1 MHITGIR
8 YFLFFISIFYT
19 LSILSAQTDTIPV
32 TFGTVSVSDQNK
44 SFQVTG
50 SVTAS
55 SNGEAIIGALLQ
67 IKNQNAAVTDVM
79 GKFQLKLT
87 QGYHILQVSSLGF
100 INKKYI
106 MGVFDHGNLNITLE
120 DQSIALA
127 TIEINANANNHLKNS
142 IGLEILDV
150 SKLEKQTK
158 FLGELDVLRSLQS
171 VSGVSSIGEGSSG
184 INVRGGNADENLI
197 LQDQHLILNPTHALG
212 IFSLTHPDL
221 VESISLHKGDM
232 PAKYGG
238 RLSSVL
244 DIKLKEG
251 NLTTFS
257 GNAGIGIATSKIT
270 LEGPL
275 AKNKAS
281 FIIGLRG
288 SYLDWLLKRSKN
300 INLRKS
306 HAFFYDGTGKIDARL
321 SKNTKA
327 GISYFSSDD
336 DFQFTDE
343 VKFAYQTRSAVGYLN
358 HILNNNININL
369 SVNKGQ
375 YKSNLFDIKSNDQSK
390 FTNTVSYLRNK
401 LSIQTQVS
409 PSYFIEGGTEYN
421 TYKIRPGTIE
431 PYGSNSNIGITDLPE
446 EQSNEIA
453 LYFDQ
458 KININQSLL
467 VHLGI
472 RHTFYSNI
480 GAGKVTIYDEAK
492 PKTLEN
498 IQDTLVFTSGQTI
511 KKYSGLEPRLSF
523 SFQLTS
529 GTAIKGGYSR
539 SYQYLNLLSN
549 TSSASPT
556 DLWQLSNY
564 NITPQSANSFSLGY
578 FNKRENKNY
587 EFYISGF
594 YKNIQQS
601 IDYRDFAKV
610 LLNKNIETDLV
621 RGLGKA
627 YGIESFYAIKK
638 VKSTIEVNY
647 TYTRALK
654 KIEPSDIQV
663 GINRGAWYAS
673 NYDKPHTL
681 NFNYFLKTGRK
692 TNFTTNFTYSS
703 GRPTTAPIG
712 VYNQENILDIPLYS
726 SRNQYRIPSYHRLDI
741 AYGIGPWGKKTVKH
755 SLTLSIYNLYSNN
768 NAFSV
773 FFRQNAFLQTQ
784 AYRISVIGAAFPSI
798 NYQIKF

>member
-1 MHITGIR
+1 MQSSGYR
-8 YFLFFISIFYT
+8 YFLYISLI
-19 LSILSAQTDTIPV
+19 LNSASRLSAQIDTID
-32 TFGTVSVSDQNK
+32 FNIGTQSIGKQNN
-44 SFQVTG
+44 SFEISGRITDL
-50 SVTAS
+50 T
-55 SNGEAIIGALLQ
+55 NDEAIIGALLQ
-67 IKNQNAAVTDVM
+67 IDNRNATVTDVQ
-79 GKFQLKLT
+79 GAFRIKLSY
-87 QGYHILQVSSLGF
+87 GHHILQISSLGF
-100 INKKYI
+100 ITKIYRLGAFENGI
-106 MGVFDHGNLNITLE
+106 LNIKLQ
-120 DQSIALA
+120 DQSIALK
-127 TIEINANANNHLKNS
+127 TIEISANANNHLKNN

-150 SKLEKQTK
+150 TKLEKQSK
-158 FLGELDVLRSLQS
+158 FLGELDVLRSLQAI
-171 VSGVSSIGEGSSG
+171 SGVSSIGEGSSG

-212 IFSLTHPDL
+212 IFSLTHPDM

-232 PAKYGG
+232 PARYGG

-251 NLTTFS
+251 NLVKFT
-257 GNAGIGIATSKIT
+257 GNAGVGIATSKIT
-270 LEGPL
+270 IEGPL
-275 AKNKAS
+275 VRNKVS
-281 FIIGLRG
+281 FIMGLRG
-288 SYLDWLLKRSKN
+288 SYLDWLLKKSKN
-300 INLRKS
+300 INLQKS

-321 SKNTKA
+321 AKNTKA
-327 GISYFSSDD
+327 GISFFNSQD

-343 VKFAYQTRSAVGYLN
+343 VKFAYRTTSAVAYLN
-358 HILNNNININL
+358 QIINKSININL
-369 SVNKGQ
+369 TSNVGE

-390 FTNTVSYLRNK
+390 FTNTISYFRNK
-401 LSIQTQVS
+401 LALQNQLN
-409 PSYFIEGGTEYN
+409 PSYFIEGGVELN
-421 TYKIRPGTIE
+421 RYKILPGAIE
-431 PYGSNSNIGITDLPE
+431 PFGTNSNIGNSELPV
-446 EQSNEIA
+446 EQSKEIA
-453 LYFDQ
+453 LFFDQ
-458 KININQSLL
+458 KLEVNKSLL
-467 VHLGI
+467 LNLGL

-480 GAGKVTIYDEAK
+480 GAGKVTIYNEGK
-492 PKTLEN
+492 PKTVEN
-498 IQDTLVFTSGQTI
+498 IQDTLVFTPGQTI
-511 KKYSGLEPRLSF
+511 KKYAGLEPRLSF
-523 SFQLTS
+523 SYQLTT

-564 NITPQSANSFSLGY
+564 NIAPQSANSFSLGY
-578 FNKRENKNY
+578 FNKRDNKRY

-638 VKSTIEVNY
+638 EKSTIEINY

-654 KIEPSDIQV
+654 KIEPSEIQV
-663 GINRGAWYAS
+663 GINRGSWYAS

-741 AYGIGPWGKKTVKH
+741 AYSIGPWGKKNLKH

>member
-1 MHITGIR
+1 MQVSGYR
-8 YFLFFISIFYT
+8 CLLFISLILF
-19 LSILSAQTDTIPV
+19 SASRLSAQTDTIIFNFGV
-32 TFGTVSVSDQNK
+32 NTDSNQNQSFEIKGTV
-44 SFQVTG
+44 T
-50 SVTAS
+50 S
-55 SNGEAIIGALLQ
+55 SANEEAIIGALIQ
-67 IKNQNAAVTDVM
+67 IDNLNATVTDVQ
-79 GKFQLKLT
+79 GAFIIKLSY
-87 QGYHILQVSSLGF
+87 GYHILHISSLGF
-100 INKKYI
+100 VTKIYRI
-106 MGVFDHGNLNITLE
+106 GVFENGNLNIKLE
-120 DQSIALA
+120 EQSIALK
-127 TIEINANANNHLKNS
+127 TIEISANANNHLKNS

-150 SKLEKQTK
+150 SKLEKQSK

-221 VESISLHKGDM
+221 IESISLHKGDM
-232 PAKYGG
+232 PARYGG

-251 NLTTFS
+251 NLVKFS
-257 GNAGIGIATSKIT
+257 GNAGVGIATSKIT

-275 AKNKAS
+275 VKNKIS

-288 SYLDWLLKRSKN
+288 SYLDWLLKQSKN
-300 INLRKS
+300 INLQKS
-306 HAFFYDGTGKIDARL
+306 HAFFYDGTVKVDARL
-321 SKNTKA
+321 AKNTKA
-327 GISYFSSDD
+327 GISFFNSQD

-343 VKFAYQTRSAVGYLN
+343 VKFAYRTTSVVAYLN
-358 HILNNNININL
+358 QIINKTSNLNI
-369 SVNKGQ
+369 STNKGE
-375 YKSNLFDIKSNDQSK
+375 YRSNLFDIKSNDQSK
-390 FTNTVSYLRNK
+390 FTNTISYLRNK
-401 LSIQTQVS
+401 LAIQNQLN
-409 PSYFIEGGTEYN
+409 PSYFIEGGVELN
-421 TYKIRPGTIE
+421 TYKILPGSIE
-431 PYGSNSNIGITDLPE
+431 PYGTNSNIGTTELPV
-446 EQSNEIA
+446 EQAKEIA

-458 KININQSLL
+458 KINITKSLL
-467 VHLGI
+467 INLGL

-480 GAGKVTIYDEAK
+480 GAGRVTIYDDGK
-492 PKTLEN
+492 PKTAEN
-498 IQDTLVFTSGQTI
+498 IQDTLVFTAGQTI
-511 KKYSGLEPRLSF
+511 KKYSGLEPRFSF
-523 SFQLTS
+523 SYQLTS

-564 NITPQSANSFSLGY
+564 NISPQSANSFSLGY
-578 FNKRENKNY
+578 FNKRENKKY
-587 EFYISGF
+587 EFYVSGF

-627 YGIESFYAIKK
+627 FGVESFYAIKK
-638 VKSTIEVNY
+638 EKSTIEINY

-741 AYGIGPWGKKTVKH
+741 AYSIGPWGKKSLKH

>member
-1 MHITGIR
+1 MK
-8 YFLFFISIFYT
+8 YLFNLFFTICIGVSVLAQSDTLTYTIGQPGNNTEQNKFFEIS
-19 LSILSAQTDTIPV
+19 
-32 TFGTVSVSDQNK
+32 GTVIA
-44 SFQVTG
+44 TG
-50 SVTAS
+50 T
-55 SNGEAIIGALLQ
+55 NEPIIGALIQ
-67 IKNQNAAVTDVM
+67 INNQNSTVTDDQ
-79 GKFQLKLT
+79 GKFYLKLKYGST
-87 QGYHILQVSSLGF
+87 IINVSSLGF
-100 INKKYI
+100 ASRIYHIKVYN
-106 MGVFDHGNLNITLE
+106 DGNLSLTLE
-120 DQSIALA
+120 DQSIALK
-127 TIEINANANNHLKNS
+127 TIEISANANNHLKNS

-288 SYLDWLLKRSKN
+288 SYLDWLLKQSKN

-306 HAFFYDGTGKIDARL
+306 HAFFYDGTGKLDARL
-321 SKNTKA
+321 SKNTKV
-327 GISYFSSDD
+327 GMSYFSSDD

-343 VKFAYQTRSAVGYLN
+343 VKFAYQTRSAVAYLN
-358 HILNNNININL
+358 QILNNNVNINL

-401 LSIQTQVS
+401 LALQTQVS

-421 TYKIRPGTIE
+421 TYKIQPGTIE
-431 PYGSNSNIGITDLPE
+431 PYGSNSNIGFTDLPE
-446 EQSNEIA
+446 EQSKEIA
-453 LYFDQ
+453 LYVDQ
-458 KININQSLL
+458 KININKSLL

-472 RHTFYSNI
+472 RHTFYSNV

-498 IQDTLVFTSGQTI
+498 IQDTLLFTSGQTI
-511 KKYSGLEPRLSF
+511 KKYSGLEPRFSF
-523 SFQLTS
+523 SFQLTT

-638 VKSTIEVNY
+638 EKSTIEINY

-654 KIEPSDIQV
+654 KIEPSEIQV